1 MPAAA
6 ARVPRSSLTSR
17 GGLPNLTVLFIIYTV
32 RLTKQETL
40 QRRIKARLKQQ
51 RTLVDSLLTLR
62 QQLQGSLITRY
73 GQCGKQ
79 NCVCRRGQR
88 HGPYYVLS
96 TRSGGS
102 GGFTYLERTD
112 AEQARQMVRRFR
124 AFRTG
129 LKRLQR
135 FNQELVEL
143 LRRYQLGSA
152 REGGRQLG
160 IPIEG

>member
-1 MPAAA
+1 MF
-6 ARVPRSSLTSR
+6 LY
-17 GGLPNLTVLFIIYTV
+17 FCTV
-32 RLTKQETL
+32 RLTRQETL
-40 QRRIKARLKQQ
+40 QRRIKTRLKEQ
-51 RTLVDSLLTLR
+51 RLLVDSLLTLR

-79 NCVCRRGQR
+79 NCACRRGRR

-102 GGFTYLERTD
+102 GGFTYLDR
-112 AEQARQMVRRFR
+112 AGAKQARGLVRSYR

-135 FNQELVEL
+135 LNQQLVQL
-143 LRRYQLGSA
+143 LRRYQQGSA
-152 REGGRQLG
+152 REGGQRLG
-160 IPIEG
+160 IPMER